1 MGITVVPKERDE
13 STDIS
18 RLEIKFQR
26 GDLESPNRFITKV
39 DINAKDAI
47 GADIPLSR
55 TRKLFM
61 YEALI
66 NPNIIQNILTKNGYL
81 ATFLTSFR
89 NFLGRVEG
97 SDALRLIYPKFTK
110 DGLTALESIDEPTRN
125 KIFVFLFDLI
135 RELSYDKSP
144 PDGFYFQYDHLTKDG
159 KKYALSQ
166 NLPFIPVIDMH
177 GDINVVTRQMD
188 DYISMPPASVPF
200 IGLTYSTLTRSNL
213 AYNHAI
219 DVLDS
224 LHEAGKGFI
233 TVESPRVSGRGTGDP
248 DVSAI
253 HYSSFL
259 VADLS
264 AERVYAGGSSGEPNL
279 RLFEKKDLAVPLLD
293 HTHLTA
299 EHDDELNALS
309 GDRKL
314 EELLRKMMTGTDNL
328 SNEEKAKSRYLSRI
342 HENIVTSKE
351 YENMRKSIINNELLN
366 YRSEKRRLNRLLS
379 AEGR

>member
-81 ATFLTSFR
+81 ATFLTPFR

-97 SDALRLIYPKFTK
+97 SEALRLIYPKFTK
-110 DGLTALESIDEPTRN
+110 DGLTALESVNEPTRN

-135 RELSYDKSP
+135 RELSYGKSP
-144 PDGFYFQYDHLTKDG
+144 PDGFYIQYDHLTEDS

-188 DYISMPPASVPF
+188 DYISMPSALVPF
-200 IGLTYSTLTRSNL
+200 IGLTYSTLTTSNL
-213 AYNHAI
+213 TYNLAI

-233 TVESPRVSGRGTGDP
+233 TVESPRVSGRGTKDP

-264 AERVYAGGSSGEPNL
+264 AERVYSGGRSGEPNL

-293 HTHLTA
+293 HTHLTT

-309 GDRKL
+309 GDKKL
-314 EELLRKMMTGTDNL
+314 EELLRKMMAGTDNL
-328 SNEEKAKSRYLSRI
+328 SNEEKAKSRYLSRV
-342 HENIVTSKE
+342 HENILTSKE